1 MDKRAFFVFA
11 FFGMVAALSCP
22 TAFGQSRDTSR
33 SVIDVVHL
41 KNQKQIRGFV
51 LKTDSKDELSIAVSC
66 GFYEKEDRDAY
77 LKALE
82 NAKQGSDK
90 AMQQLRDRLKRTL
103 EQPIAADGQLGI
115 QNQPGIQNGAFQ
127 FFLKKELERV
137 DAEILNRL
145 GEDVQFLI
153 LRIKSNTVSSLSLA
167 NDLNRKI
174 AVWSWYERLADVETR
189 KPSSLNIEL
198 KAKKIDAASTPPSLA
213 NRFYPVEESEDQWS
227 MRLAIVSY
235 RLDKPVEFQGSG
247 ESMFYIENGQAPDM
261 ASLMGQMMQSQMST
275 LLAELSGV
283 PKKPT
288 ASKIEDT
295 AWLQSAVKQAEKK
308 NAKYLRATHV
318 RTEPVLDIA
327 TVDSVFLV
335 KLESGK
341 WSTAWQANSVQSAG
355 EQKEDA
361 MKRVANDPQIQ
372 SIQTQFE
379 ALGGTGGPMDKA
391 IRMGAATMAGQR
403 FVNDE
408 FLQFTER
415 YLNRLSVPPI
425 QAQK

>member
-1 MDKRAFFVFA
+1 MDKPAFFFFA
-11 FFGMVAALSCP
+11 FFGMVAALSCS
-22 TAFGQSRDTSR
+22 TASGQSRDPSR
-33 SVIDVVHL
+33 LAVDVVHL

-51 LKTDSKDELSIAVSC
+51 LKTDSKDELSVAVSRV
-66 GFYEKEDRDAY
+66 FYEKEDRDAY
-77 LKALE
+77 LNALE

-90 AMQQLRDRLKRTL
+90 ALLQLRDRLKRIL
-103 EQPIAADGQLGI
+103 GQPIADNGQA
-115 QNQPGIQNGAFQ
+115 GIQNGAFH
-127 FFLKKELERV
+127 FFLNKELERV

-145 GEDVQFLI
+145 GDHVQFLV
-153 LRIKSNTVSSLSLA
+153 LRIKSNAVSNLSLA
-167 NDLNRKI
+167 NDASRKI

-213 NRFYPVEESEDQWS
+213 NRFYAVEESEDHWS
-227 MRLAIVSY
+227 IRLAIVSY
-235 RLDKPVEFQGSG
+235 RLDKPIEFQGSG
-247 ESMFYIENGQAPDM
+247 ESMFSNENGQTPDI
-261 ASLMGQMMQSQMST
+261 AALMEQTMQSQMST
-275 LLAELSGV
+275 LLDELSGV

-288 ASKIEDT
+288 ASKIEDST
-295 AWLQSAVKQAEKK
+295 WLRSAVTQAEKR
-308 NAKYLRATHV
+308 NARYFKATHV
-318 RTEPVLDIA
+318 RTEPVLNVA
-327 TVDSVFLV
+327 TVDSAFLV
-335 KLESGK
+335 KLDSGQ

-361 MKRVANDPQIQ
+361 MRRVADDPQIKT
-372 SIQTQFE
+372 IRTQFE
-379 ALGGTGGPMDKA
+379 ALGVTGGPLDKA

-425 QAQK
+425 QPRK

>member
-11 FFGMVAALSCP
+11 FFGMVAALSCS
-22 TAFGQSRDTSR
+22 TSFGQSRDPSR
-33 SVIDVVHL
+33 LAIDVVHL

-51 LKTDSKDELSIAVSC
+51 LKTDSKDELSVAVSC
-66 GFYEKEDRDAY
+66 GFYEKEDSDAY

-82 NAKQGSDK
+82 NAKQGSEK
-90 AMQQLRDRLKRTL
+90 AKLQLRDRLKRTL
-103 EQPIAADGQLGI
+103 GQPIAADGHA
-115 QNQPGIQNGAFQ
+115 GIQNGAFQ

-137 DAEILNRL
+137 DVEIQNRL
-145 GEDVQFLI
+145 GDDVQFLV
-153 LRIKSNTVSSLSLA
+153 LRIKSNAVSSLSLA

-213 NRFYPVEESEDQWS
+213 NRFYAVEESEDQWS

-235 RLDKPVEFQGSG
+235 RLDKPIEFQGSG
-247 ESMFYIENGQAPDM
+247 ESMFSIENGQAPDM
-261 ASLMGQMMQSQMST
+261 ASLMGQMMQSQMGT

-295 AWLQSAVKQAEKK
+295 AWLQSAVTQAEKK

-318 RTEPVLDIA
+318 RTEPVLDLA
-327 TVDSVFLV
+327 TVDSAFLV

-361 MKRVANDPQIQ
+361 MKRVANDPQIK

-391 IRMGAATMAGQR
+391 IRMGAATMGGQR

-415 YLNRLSVPPI
+415 YLNRLSAPPI
-425 QAQK
+425 YARK